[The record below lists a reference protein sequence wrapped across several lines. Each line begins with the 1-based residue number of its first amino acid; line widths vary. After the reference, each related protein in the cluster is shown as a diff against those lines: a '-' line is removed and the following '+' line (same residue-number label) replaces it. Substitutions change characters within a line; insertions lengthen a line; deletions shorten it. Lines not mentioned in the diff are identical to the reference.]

1 MKYVGDLVQ
10 KTEAEILGIPYLGQ
24 DALHEIKEAL
34 AQIGLHLN
42 MDVPGWPPD
51 DIEDLAKH
59 LLLKSTR

>member
-1 MKYVGDLVQ
+1 MSAISFRKPRQKYSAFP
-10 KTEAEILGIPYLGQ
+10 TLGQ
-24 DALHEIKEAL
+24 DALDEIKEAL